1 LESGFVVL
9 FFFVALCSLIFVVF
23 PSLFQPAASNRSE
36 CRQCN
41 EKIAKDAVRVD
52 LYHGQGMDHGPE
64 SFGFM
69 HARCFRD
76 AQAKMRTT
84 GRRVWTYRGIGFGVV
99 TRPELHFHGWEELD
113 AASKASV
120 INLWAK
126 ALASAPRDSAACM
139 TVEDK
144 QAATRSGKG
153 EEYYA
158 ALPRKAL
165 QALAKEKGIPAT
177 GGNDALRAALVKADE
192 EAAAAKAA
200 APAPAA
206 AAAAAAAAPASPS
219 AGSKRKLDDVANGSD
234 DAGEDAEEG
243 GKASKVAKT
252 DGATDA
258 ATSAAASAAS
268 APAPPAAA
276 AAAAAP
282 APVVDLKGSRWL
294 LMGGFDVGKGF
305 IQSKL
310 SRAGAEIAPGV
321 SKKVNYVLVGKP
333 VVNEYGAVSGPGSKK
348 HKECKKM
355 KLTCIDEAT
364 ALQLLKDF

>member
-1 LESGFVVL
+1 
-9 FFFVALCSLIFVVF
+9 
-23 PSLFQPAASNRSE
+23 
-36 CRQCN
+36 
-41 EKIAKDAVRVD
+41 
-52 LYHGQGMDHGPE
+52 
-64 SFGFM
+64 
-69 HARCFRD
+69 
-76 AQAKMRTT
+76 
-84 GRRVWTYRGIGFGVV
+84 
-99 TRPELHFHGWEELD
+99 
-113 AASKASV
+113 
-120 INLWAK
+120 
-126 ALASAPRDSAACM
+126 M

-192 EAAAAKAA
+192 EAAAAKTA

-234 DAGEDAEEG
+234 DAAAAAEDAEGED

-258 ATSAAASAAS
+258 ATSAAASGAPS
-268 APAPPAAA
+268 PAPAA

-282 APVVDLKGSRWL
+282 AAAPAVDLKGSRWL
-294 LMGGFDVGKGF
+294 LMGGFDCGKGF

-355 KLTCIDEAT
+355 KLNCIDEAS